1 MEGPVHRSLWRR
13 RMARSDGVVYI
24 KKNYLT
30 TSPALPVLLQRRR
43 TVFIPRPR
51 RGILSKVSVPATHS
65 VTDAKGGRSGGA
77 VIPNFVGPLSLRFAP
92 SRTQTLFHNARV
104 QTNTPHQNKKYAKR
118 HIFYFGRSG
127 GVRTRDLLPPR
138 QTRYQA
144 ALHPENFLLHQI
156 LCRQKQIIW

>member
-1 MEGPVHRSLWRR
+1 MAYRFRPPSLKLRATLLRIPVPLWW
-13 RMARSDGVVYI
+13 
-24 KKNYLT
+24 
-30 TSPALPVLLQRRR
+30 
-43 TVFIPRPR
+43 
-51 RGILSKVSVPATHS
+51 PATHS
-65 VTDAKGGRSGGA
+65 VTDAKGGRSGGV

-104 QTNTPHQNKKYAKR
+104 QTNTPHQNKKYAQW

-144 ALHPENFLLHQI
+144 ALHPE
-156 LCRQKQIIW
+156 